1 MCFIG
6 HCVSTRARFYLVIWS
21 ISGQAGVVGE
31 KLWVTALDLAGDS
44 NQIFNQI
51 RHDASKVRGE
61 VEKMAAAI

>member
-1 MCFIG
+1 M
-6 HCVSTRARFYLVIWS
+6 IWS